1 MKLTDINEN
10 SIPTPDEAGNRV
22 KALLA
27 KHKGKPGLPTVPG
40 NDHARNAYH
49 ADQDR
54 AEQQQRDDRATA
66 NEEQINEL
74 DMGTEKTWAAK
85 AAKWRSEQ
93 PMDFKDPVATAKAER
108 RAEREMNIR
117 NKHGSKP
124 PANEGISKDFPKTKA
139 QLGITDARGPTWDF
153 KEIAN
158 KLGVEP
164 RMLNLIAHR
173 IGGFPEAIP
182 GLSSSVGST
191 KFYRRNE
198 IKHWVNDNNVR
209 DKIAQSMNEGSMGG
223 INRSAPSNDVSYE
236 KTLNGTKDTWRG
248 QTVKVNEL
256 KDDSETLKNYKDK
269 ARNTVP
275 TNMRQASNRIQGLR
289 RVQDREDNARID
301 KDARAKGDPRVQ
313 ESVEATYAAKLGK
326 FVAEVLNEV
335 SKDTLKSYVKK
346 SSRDMSDRASGEGYK
361 AAKKNADKP
370 YNTADE
376 TPKEKKRQKGI
387 DKATDKLADT
397 EYGKKLKEFVNEAM
411 ANISGDE
418 FGDIA
423 RAQHINAPKPNRK
436 KSSYDLDY
444 AGYTIRIVPSDNPK
458 QATRWGIMKKGA
470 EEFMKTGSATTEK
483 DASAD
488 AEAWIKKQGSSND
501 QVSKPGT
508 IDFNSDFSKQIIGSN
523 DTFYATID
531 AGDGT
536 PVLYVS
542 TVPQSGFKKSHLG
555 RSNPNSPS
563 QLQTIALTPKE
574 INNAR
579 LVNGGRY
586 TLGAQL
592 DGDTD
597 IKVYELILHSTTQGV
612 TDKQRIGRPGLTVAR
627 Q

>member
-22 KALLA
+22 KDLLA
-27 KHKGKPGLPTVPG
+27 KHKGKPGLPAVPG

-85 AAKWRSEQ
+85 ASKWRSEQ

-117 NKHGSKP
+117 NKHGVKAAPTTKEVDEGRFVKGPGGVPLDRNGQPKVATQRVSYAHKP
-124 PANEGISKDFPKTKA
+124 AAQRDNSAPYNTDDPAIADFVAKGGNVKMGA
-139 QLGITDARGPTWDF
+139 YNGPR
-153 KEIAN
+153 KSE
-158 KLGVEP
+158 EP
-164 RMLNLIAHR
+164 GFGSRH
-173 IGGFPEAIP
+173 IGG
-182 GLSSSVGST
+182 
-191 KFYRRNE
+191 
-198 IKHWVNDNNVR
+198 VR
-209 DKIAQSMNEGSMGG
+209 DAMSGKSGRTLGHGANTNFKGLAGKPVVASEGSMGG

-269 ARNTVP
+269 VRNTVP

-301 KDARAKGDPRVQ
+301 KDARAKGDPRLQ

-376 TPKEKKRQKGI
+376 TPKEKKRQSGI

-397 EYGKKLKEFVNEAM
+397 EYGKKLKEFVE
-411 ANISGDE
+411 
-418 FGDIA
+418 
-423 RAQHINAPKPNRK
+423 K
-436 KSSYDLDY
+436 
-444 AGYTIRIVPSDNPK
+444 
-458 QATRWGIMKKGA
+458 IMK
-470 EEFMKTGSATTEK
+470 
-483 DASAD
+483 
-488 AEAWIKKQGSSND
+488 
-501 QVSKPGT
+501 
-508 IDFNSDFSKQIIGSN
+508 
-523 DTFYATID
+523 
-531 AGDGT
+531 
-536 PVLYVS
+536 
-542 TVPQSGFKKSHLG
+542 
-555 RSNPNSPS
+555 
-563 QLQTIALTPKE
+563 
-574 INNAR
+574 
-579 LVNGGRY
+579 
-586 TLGAQL
+586 
-592 DGDTD
+592 
-597 IKVYELILHSTTQGV
+597 
-612 TDKQRIGRPGLTVAR
+612 
-627 Q
+627 